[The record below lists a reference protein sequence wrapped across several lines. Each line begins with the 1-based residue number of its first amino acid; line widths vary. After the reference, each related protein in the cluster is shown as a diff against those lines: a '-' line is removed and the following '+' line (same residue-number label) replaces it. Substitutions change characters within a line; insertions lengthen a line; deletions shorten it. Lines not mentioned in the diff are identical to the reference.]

1 MKKLKNGW
9 VEGSVSDFLELDAAD
24 MAYIETKMALARTLK
39 ETRTKQSLTQTDLA
53 KRLHTSQSRVARMEG
68 GDPHVSIDLLM
79 RGLFS
84 LGMKRAKLAT
94 ALK

>member
-1 MKKLKNGW
+1 MKKLKHGW

-24 MAYIETKMALARTLK
+24 MAYIETKLALARALK
-39 ETRTKQSLTQTDLA
+39 ETRTEQNLTQVELA

-68 GDPHVSIDLLM
+68 GDPQVSIDLLM

-84 LGMKRAKLAT
+84 LGMKRSKVAT